1 LEIGLKYCT
10 KITSKIHCIGRILRP
25 HPQLPRRPEAGTS
38 RTRRGD
44 GRLSPGWQEG
54 GSTPS
59 ATICVSP
66 GQHRTEQRCVNRRVA
81 GGAGSRRGSMQPLK
95 RRPVRTSAGSSMLER
110 HGSRRLRD
118 SPGRHGMKNRR
129 DDRRVHGG
137 AVSRQGNGQ
146 GYL

>member
-1 LEIGLKYCT
+1 MHRKNFETSSTATETAGGGYLEDAA
-10 KITSKIHCIGRILRP
+10 
-25 HPQLPRRPEAGTS
+25 RRRETLTGMAG
-38 RTRRGD
+38 
-44 GRLSPGWQEG
+44 G
-54 GSTPS
+54 GVSTPS
-59 ATICVSP
+59 ATVCVSP
-66 GQHRTEQRCVNRRVA
+66 GQHRTEQRRVNRRVA